1 MKKMN
6 LITLLFATMVL
17 FSVKTSVA
25 QNTTFK
31 LSDYKNPDYFYQTL
45 DLNFGLNSASEV
57 HNNDNSSDYYNN
69 KTFSIGSNARAD
81 YSSYANSRKSQSEF
95 RAGLSGSFSS
105 ETRNNSNE
113 LVQQQIKKNY
123 FSHYESVYLGG
134 LQRFYNQK
142 LSYFEIGGSL
152 NNTFNGSSGKS
163 KSLNIDTV
171 TNSTENSS
179 KNFTNSSYL
188 SILIGKGRIEQVQ
201 DARMALYLIEDL
213 HRLNRDKRPASDE
226 DVLEL
231 AKLITSLKYKRFF
244 DNRLRKIAEITAID
258 SFMQQKGIVSSS
270 DATYFTSLNDNWV
283 YANNPIEITAI
294 DSFMQQKGI
303 VNSSDATYF
312 TSLNDNWDYANNPV
326 RNSGWRIYTGI
337 EGSYNYNY
345 SNGLVEYL
353 IPSESTTEKTSNLN
367 RLGIFVVA
375 GLNYEKP
382 INLKWQNSA
391 SFKARFGTRYEKS
404 NTKYS
409 DESDLNNYF
418 EETPAMEIAA
428 NYGFGYYPNSR
439 TWLTVNWQ
447 LTSSYKKQ
455 FTGTSKDD
463 KENSTNRF
471 FIYTGPN
478 FNAYYYLS
486 EKLRLSLNYNG
497 YLHIIN
503 DNFINNIPEGSDDN
517 QTETLWNNRLTATL
531 TYSLF

>member
-1 MKKMN
+1 MKFQ
-6 LITLLFATMVL
+6 IPIACVL
-17 FSVKTSVA
+17 FSFSLFTTKNLTAQTSS
-25 QNTTFK
+25 FK

-57 HNNDNSSDYYNN
+57 HNNDNSSDFYNN

-113 LVQQQIKKNY
+113 LVQQQVKQNY

-134 LQRFYNQK
+134 LKRFYNQK

-179 KNFTNSSYL
+179 KNFTNSSNL

-283 YANNPIEITAI
+283 YANNPI
-294 DSFMQQKGI
+294 
-303 VNSSDATYF
+303 
-312 TSLNDNWDYANNPV
+312 
-326 RNSGWRIYTGI
+326 RNSGWRIFTGI
-337 EGSYNYNY
+337 EGSFNYNY
-345 SNGLVEYL
+345 SNGQVDHL
-353 IPSESTTEKTSNLN
+353 IPAENKSETTYDRN
-367 RLGIFVVA
+367 RLGIYAVA

-497 YLHIIN
+497 SLQLIN